1 MYKLI
6 VYEVNMDLSW
16 LTTTFSAVIMI
27 IISTVG
33 IYLALIFYTRIGG
46 LRSFSKMSSFDF
58 AVTVAIGSLIAS
70 TILAKDPPLLQ
81 AVVALGALYAVQ
93 MGVASLRGSS
103 TVMSK
108 LVDNKPLFLMYGTEV
123 LDHNLKSAKVTYDDL
138 RAKLREANVT
148 QMNQV
153 KAVVMEATGDVSVLH
168 HKDENHEL
176 DPKLMKQVRGWE
188 D

>member
-1 MYKLI
+1 
-6 VYEVNMDLSW
+6 MDLSW
-16 LTTTFSAVIMI
+16 LTTSFSAVIMI
-27 IISTVG
+27 IITTVG
-33 IYLALIFYTRIGG
+33 IYLALIFYTRIAG

-81 AVVALGALYAVQ
+81 GIVALGVLYVVQ
-93 MGVASLRGSS
+93 MGVASLRGHS

-108 LVDNKPLFLMYGTEV
+108 LVDNKPLLLMNGTDV
-123 LDHNLKSAKVTYDDL
+123 LDHNLKRANVTYADL

-153 KAVVMEATGDVSVLH
+153 KAVVMEATGDISVLH
-168 HKDENHEL
+168 HANKNHEVDAVL
-176 DPKLMKQVRGWE
+176 LQEVQGWDE
-188 D
+188 